1 MSGQAS
7 VAGPPGA
14 GHSAPMGGDGNALSG
29 RRPGRMPPRR
39 PAEPCG
45 CAWPGCSA
53 SGDYPAPEA
62 RDRLRSFRWFCLEHV
77 RAYNLAWDY
86 FAGMSEPE
94 IEAHQRADTTWHRPT
109 WRWGARSAAG
119 PAPRFDDP
127 FGLFAADGE
136 RLRPGIT
143 PTVTRMMAV
152 LQLDV
157 GFTLADLKR
166 QYKRLAKQ
174 HHPDLNGGDRGA
186 EERLKSIIAAYRYLL
201 EHRAYA

>member
-1 MSGQAS
+1 MDRD
-7 VAGPPGA
+7 
-14 GHSAPMGGDGNALSG
+14 GDAVSG
-29 RRPGRMPPRR
+29 RRAGRLPPRR

-45 CAWPGCSA
+45 CAWPGCDA
-53 SGDYPAPEA
+53 AGDYPAPET

-86 FAGMSEPE
+86 FAGMSGPE

-109 WRWGARSAAG
+109 WRLGTRAG
-119 PAPRFDDP
+119 DGHGSRIHDP
-127 FGLFAADGE
+127 FGFFDAEGE
-136 RLRPGIT
+136 RMRPGVT

-152 LQLDV
+152 LELEA

-201 EHRAYA
+201 EQRAYA